1 MSRLIDIYADE
12 KGHTR
17 QARLA
22 RFVQRFSGDKVFFLL
37 SRLLYRLRVIGAEN
51 IPSAGAC
58 IFAMN
63 HVSLLSDS
71 LCYLVARRARP
82 NLHFFAWQ
90 NLRDENPMLGFMQQ
104 FGEGNLEDRY
114 YRVYKARGIS
124 AGELLRARR
133 SLLTGESVIITAE
146 GFLTWDGRFQHPL
159 EPGTAW
165 MALRAG
171 VPVVPMVSLGGYDV
185 QPYWDIERMK
195 LTGRITIRV
204 GQPLVFTDQPVIEY
218 DEGRLEATSEQIWQ
232 AMNTLIQ
239 QGH

>member
-1 MSRLIDIYADE
+1 MSRLIDIYAGE

-22 RFVQRFSGDKVFFLL
+22 RFVQFLSGDKIFFLL
-37 SRLLYRLRVIGAEN
+37 SRLLYRLKVLGTEN

-58 IFAMN
+58 IFAIN
-63 HVSLLSDS
+63 HISLLTDS

-90 NLRDENPMLGFMQQ
+90 NLRNENPMLDFMHR

-114 YRVYKARGIS
+114 YRVYKARGLS

-133 SLLTGESVIITAE
+133 SLLNGDSVIITSE

-171 VPVVPMVSLGGYDV
+171 VPVVPMVSIGGYDI

-195 LTGRITIRV
+195 LTGRLTIRV
-204 GQPLVFTDQPVIEY
+204 GQPVQIVEQPVENY
-218 DEGRLEATSEQIWQ
+218 DQAILDAASEQIWQ
-232 AMNTLIQ
+232 AMNDLIQ